1 MGAQRTWTNL
11 LFLILRQIT
20 RMGTDKIDPPKPKP
34 KSQVS
39 LLSVLV
45 VKSVVKYLQNPILK
59 TRLSIILQEFLTTE
73 STKGTK
79 IKISE
84 IL

>member
-20 RMGTDKIDPPKPKP
+20 RIDTDKPRSSETKN
-34 KSQVS
+34 QVS

-45 VKSVVKYLQNPILK
+45 VKSVVKISPI
-59 TRLSIILQEFLTTE
+59 QEFFNHNGSAADMDELTFSNPSSNHTD
-73 STKGTK
+73 GHG
-79 IKISE
+79 
-84 IL
+84 